1 MIVVDDLDDAL
12 AFFELF
18 GVHVGTRTDF
28 TDAALLPKTG
38 RALGI
43 DVRS

>member
-18 GVHVGTRTDF
+18 GVHVGTRTDC
-28 TDAALLPKTG
+28 TNGQCGSATKDGTG
-38 RALGI
+38 IGH
-43 DVRS
+43 